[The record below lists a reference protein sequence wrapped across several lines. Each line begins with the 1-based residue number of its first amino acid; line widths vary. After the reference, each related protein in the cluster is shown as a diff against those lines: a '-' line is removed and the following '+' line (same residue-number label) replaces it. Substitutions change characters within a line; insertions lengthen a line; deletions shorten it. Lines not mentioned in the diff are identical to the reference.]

1 MVNFDQSI
9 KKLVC
14 PLCEGLF
21 PCYSSLRKHV
31 LKDHEPNQNQVL
43 CRFGNCRMKFKDR
56 ADASTHLIRA
66 HNSARDDK
74 YLKTLPLHLGDFFKA
89 RCADEGA
96 VAAIA
101 TDGWAGDAGEE
112 RAGAPDRL
120 VEASFSIGENAEDSF
135 RGELKFIA

>member
-56 ADASTHLIRA
+56 ADASTHLLRA

-89 RCADEGA
+89 RCADDDSA
-96 VAAIA
+96 VATVA
-101 TDGWAGDAGEE
+101 TEDWAKNAGDD
-112 RAGAPDRL
+112 RAGADDRL
-120 VEASFSIGENAEDSF
+120 DEACFSIGENADGSF
-135 RGELKFIA
+135 REELFIP